1 MSNPIKKFF
10 NGKRWNNVKTRKIML
25 VLSVVMVIV
34 YTVVGVALVIHR
46 RELNDQ
52 LTIEYFS
59 YAKWLV
65 ATGGII
71 TVAKVIKGKTNSDET
86 EDS

>member
-10 NGKRWNNVKTRKIML
+10 NGKKWNNVKTRKIML
-25 VLSVVMVIV
+25 VMSVFMVVI
-34 YTVVGVALVIHR
+34 YTVVAIVLLVHR
-46 RELNDQ
+46 TELNDQ
-52 LTIEYFS
+52 LTIEYFG

-71 TVAKVIKGKTNSDET
+71 TVAKVCKGNTNSDDNE
-86 EDS
+86 S